1 MQSVF
6 LSMLTVAKGTS
17 TVTENIFENRFK
29 CVPELSKMGAKI
41 SVLGSSCVI
50 KGARKLI
57 GTTVKATDLRGGA
70 ALIGAGIKAK
80 GETIVENIDL
90 VERGYDNIE
99 LKLRNLNVDIVKIKE
114 HENWNRRK
122 RKLKN

>member
-1 MQSVF
+1 M
-6 LSMLTVAKGTS
+6 
-17 TVTENIFENRFK
+17 
-29 CVPELSKMGAKI
+29 
-41 SVLGSSCVI
+41 
-50 KGARKLI
+50 
-57 GTTVKATDLRGGA
+57 KATDLRGGA

-114 HENWNRRK
+114 HEN
-122 RKLKN
+122 